1 MKRPSDPATPATP
14 DVLERATECA
24 IRAYVTEPL
33 LTPDEELL
41 RAALSALAEDVR
53 MAMDGHAPAQSEG
66 MQLDR
71 LRLLR
76 MLRAAVLQEW
86 PEDDGPLLPTMR
98 AFEATERALSEGH
111 EHASPTDVLSP
122 FSRNV
127 LREVSHLLRSP
138 LGSIVMLTQTLREE
152 RSGPLTEAQRHQLN
166 IIYRAALGAAATAGD
181 LLTLTSREERFVS
194 ARRFSVA
201 ETVETIAD
209 LVRPVTEARRSEL
222 VVRKNDQRH
231 RMGPASAVGEAL
243 LGLALRTAL
252 MTREGTVE
260 IEASAGEG
268 DILAFSVT
276 SRGAAVAEA
285 NDRVDLLQVFRAD
298 PESDSYTIS
307 PEGLAFSAAREI
319 IRSIGSELHVDT
331 SPEGSMTLLF
341 RMELPVAD

>member
-1 MKRPSDPATPATP
+1 MKRPSDPAAPATP
-14 DVLERATECA
+14 DVLARATECA

-41 RAALSALAEDVR
+41 RGELSAVAGDVR
-53 MAMDGHAPAQSEG
+53 MAMAGQVPTPSGEA
-66 MQLDR
+66 QLDR

-76 MLRAAVLQEW
+76 TLRAAVLQEW
-86 PEDDGPLLPTMR
+86 SQDEGRLLATMR

-111 EHASPTDVLSP
+111 DHASPTDGLSP

-138 LGSIVMLTQTLREE
+138 LGSIVMLTETLREE
-152 RSGPLTEAQRHQLN
+152 RAGPLTEAQRHQLD
-166 IIYRAALGAAATAGD
+166 IIYRAALSAAATAGD
-181 LLTLTSREERFVS
+181 LLILTSREERFES

-209 LVRPVTEARRSEL
+209 VVRPVTAARLSEL
-222 VVRKNDQRH
+222 VVRKNVERH

-243 LGLALRTAL
+243 LGLALRAAL
-252 MTREGTVE
+252 MTRGGTVE
-260 IEASAGEG
+260 LEASAGDG
-268 DILAFSVT
+268 DTLTFSVT
-276 SRGAAVAEA
+276 SRGVGVAEA

-331 SPEGSMTLLF
+331 SPEGSTTLLF
-341 RMELPVAD
+341 RIALPVAD

>member
-1 MKRPSDPATPATP
+1 MKRPSDPATP
-14 DVLERATECA
+14 DVLERATECV

-33 LTPDEELL
+33 LTPDEGLL

-71 LRLLR
+71 LHLLR

-98 AFEATERALSEGH
+98 AFEATERALNEGH
-111 EHASPTDVLSP
+111 EHASPTDVLNP

-152 RSGPLTEAQRHQLN
+152 RSGPLTEAQRHQLS

-181 LLTLTSREERFVS
+181 LLTLTSHEERFVS

-222 VVRKNDQRH
+222 VVRNNDQRH
-231 RMGPASAVGEAL
+231 RMGPASAVAEAL
-243 LGLALRTAL
+243 LGLALRAAL
-252 MTREGTVE
+252 MTREGSVAL
-260 IEASAGEG
+260 EASAGEG
-268 DILAFSVT
+268 DIFAFSVT

-285 NDRVDLLQVFRAD
+285 NDRVDLLPVFRAD

-307 PEGLAFSAAREI
+307 PEGLAFSAAREV

-341 RMELPVAD
+341 RIALPVAD